1 MELQGERVTITDID
15 IPFGRLV
22 AIFIKFVLAA
32 IPAYIVVFLIV
43 AIILAVVGALFGGLG
58 LMMHEMWRV

>member
-22 AIFIKFVLAA
+22 MIFVKFVLAA
-32 IPAYIVVFLIV
+32 IPAYIIVFVII
-43 AIILAVVGALFGGLG
+43 AIIIGVIGALFGGVG
-58 LMMHEMWRV
+58 LMMSDMWRI